1 MSGAGDEHAS
11 ATDTPEPEEL
21 ARANLYGLVSRF
33 FFGPAD
39 PNLLAEVANAP
50 FAEEGEGGGDGLIA
64 AWRGLREAC
73 RSAYPVLVR
82 QEYEG
87 LFIGVGK
94 ALVTPYLSAHAEPS
108 SPDRYLVR
116 LRERLAALGLAR
128 RALVY
133 EAEDHISGAC
143 DVMRWLIEGGRPLA
157 GQREFFE
164 SFVYPGAPIFFG
176 AVQKAP
182 SAAFYQHVAKFSQAF
197 FQIETA
203 AFDMGA

>member
-1 MSGAGDEHAS
+1 MSGAGDERAS
-11 ATDTPEPEEL
+11 ATVMPEPEEL

-33 FFGPAD
+33 FYGPAD
-39 PNLLAEVANAP
+39 PNLLAEVANSP
-50 FAEEGEGGGDGLIA
+50 FAEEGGDDGDGLVA
-64 AWRGLREAC
+64 AWRSLREAS
-73 RSAYPVLVR
+73 RNAYPVLVR

-94 ALVTPYLSAHAEPS
+94 ALVTPYLSAYAEPS

-157 GQREFFE
+157 EQREFFE
-164 SFVYPGAPIFFG
+164 SYAYAGGPAFFG

-182 SAAFYQHVAKFSQAF
+182 SAAFYQYVAKFSQTF
-197 FQIETA
+197 FQLETA
-203 AFDMGA
+203 AFDMGE